1 MTRPHPVEG
10 KAARHK
16 MRRRYPES
24 RYWDCDNCGDFLFDT
39 KERARKR
46 VSPDIAARVLGK
58 CVRRVSAEELAR
70 SLAERRSR

>member
-16 MRRRYPES
+16 MRPRNPQS
-24 RYWDCDNCGDFLFDT
+24 RYWDCDNCGDFLMDIKT
-39 KERARKR
+39 PPRKR
-46 VSPDIAARVLGK
+46 VNPDLAARVLGK